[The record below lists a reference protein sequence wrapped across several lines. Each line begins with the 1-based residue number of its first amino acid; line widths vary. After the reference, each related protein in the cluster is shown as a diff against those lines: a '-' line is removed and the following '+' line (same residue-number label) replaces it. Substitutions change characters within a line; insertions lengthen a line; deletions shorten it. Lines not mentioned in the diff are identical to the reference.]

1 MPKVAFTSVDEYI
14 ASHPE
19 PVRGALRQLRDA
31 IRVAVPEAEELIAYN
46 MPRYKLNGVVFVHFA
61 GWKDHYSL
69 YAATKSVL
77 TAFKSELRRYEIEKG
92 TIRFPLSEPVPV
104 MLIQRIVKLR
114 AKEVSP

>member
-1 MPKVAFTSVDEYI
+1 
-14 ASHPE
+14 
-19 PVRGALRQLRDA
+19 
-31 IRVAVPEAEELIAYN
+31 